1 MQSNGDRRKEYAAL
15 EKEHV
20 AVEKEIQK
28 HPHQRRE
35 DREGVRRRQEGDPEA
50 PDPKVALK
58 VLVAGPLPTRQKDL
72 ERQAG
77 EHRRDHG
84 PIAARQGQGIEA
96 LMHSCQD
103 AAFKRNLS
111 L

>member
-35 DREGVRRRQEGDPEA
+35 DREGVHHRQESYTEA
-50 PDPKVALK
+50 PAPNVT
-58 VLVAGPLPTRQKDL
+58 LPTPATEQRSLFKAPAPRAQKTT
-72 ERQAG
+72 
-77 EHRRDHG
+77 RR
-84 PIAARQGQGIEA
+84 A
-96 LMHSCQD
+96 LQPLAQTEVD
-103 AAFKRNLS
+103 ASFQVSRSTSGLGFD
-111 L
+111 

>member
-35 DREGVRRRQEGDPEA
+35 DREGVHRRQESYTEA
-50 PDPKVALK
+50 PAPNVT
-58 VLVAGPLPTRQKDL
+58 LPTPATEQRSLFKAPAPRAQKTTRRAL
-72 ERQAG
+72 QPQAQTDANASFHASSSTSG
-77 EHRRDHG
+77 
-84 PIAARQGQGIEA
+84 
-96 LMHSCQD
+96 LSSC
-103 AAFKRNLS
+103 
-111 L
+111 

>member
-35 DREGVRRRQEGDPEA
+35 DLEGRRNLQEGDPEA
-50 PDPKVALK
+50 PAPKVT
-58 VLVAGPLPTRQKDL
+58 LPTPATEQRSLFQAPAPRAQKTTRRAL
-72 ERQAG
+72 QPQAQTDANASFHASSSTSG
-77 EHRRDHG
+77 
-84 PIAARQGQGIEA
+84 
-96 LMHSCQD
+96 LSSC
-103 AAFKRNLS
+103 
-111 L
+111 